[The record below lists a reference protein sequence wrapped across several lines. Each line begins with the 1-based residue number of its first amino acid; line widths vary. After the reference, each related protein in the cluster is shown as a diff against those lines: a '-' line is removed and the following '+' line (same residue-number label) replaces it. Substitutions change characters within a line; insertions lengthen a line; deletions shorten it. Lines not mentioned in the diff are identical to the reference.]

1 MAKKLTTVQIRF
13 KTQSS
18 CARDAGIKPGKTWTP
33 QQRKK
38 VSLCVARKL
47 RTK

>member
-1 MAKKLTTVQIRF
+1 MAKKLTLVQLRF
-13 KTQSS
+13 KTQSH
-18 CARDAGIKPGKTWTP
+18 CARDAGIKPGKPWTP

-38 VSLCVARKL
+38 VSLCVARKM

>member
-1 MAKKLTTVQIRF
+1 MAKKLSINQLRF

-18 CARDAGIKPGKTWTP
+18 CARDAGIKPGKSWTP

-38 VSLCVARKL
+38 VSLCVQRKL
-47 RTK
+47 RSK

>member
-1 MAKKLTTVQIRF
+1 MAKKTIHIKMKLT
-13 KTQSS
+13 SS
-18 CARDAGIKPGKTWTP
+18 CARDAGIKPGKPWTP
-33 QQRKK
+33 TQRKK

>member
-47 RTK
+47 RSK

>member
-1 MAKKLTTVQIRF
+1 MAKKLTAVQIRF

-18 CARDAGIKPGKTWTP
+18 CARDAGIKPGKSWTP
-33 QQRKK
+33 QQRKR

-47 RTK
+47 RSK